1 MLNTYSSFD
10 SYLIWY
16 EEKKEQRQKEEW
28 ESKGERDE
36 AAERANITTRT
47 IYFHAIH
54 FPNTRK
60 CISSENASVV
70 FFFWCRSHTH
80 ARCES
85 SPLHWFRVNWIE
97 LPYFFVPSIFCCW
110 HFLAK
115 IHTHMARNWFQ
126 LCFLSLFHTL
136 EQVWFCLWFRCFQH
150 ISLFFFVFIFTL
162 SGRRCW
168 FFLR

>member
-1 MLNTYSSFD
+1 MHFF
-10 SYLIWY
+10 
-16 EEKKEQRQKEEW
+16 W
-28 ESKGERDE
+28 E
-36 AAERANITTRT
+36 
-47 IYFHAIH
+47 
-54 FPNTRK
+54 
-60 CISSENASVV
+60 CIGC

-150 ISLFFFVFIFTL
+150 ISYFFFSYLFSLCLGDVVGSFCAKCYL
-162 SGRRCW
+162 SVMASSLFPCPTKYNNTKIVLNLYLQHW
-168 FFLR
+168 